1 MRHAAVSAFK
11 RAYVGQFET
20 LRLAHEVRNE
30 AGYLSDIPEMKLPT
44 EMVKLAQLLIL
55 AVAASAATG
64 LLWIATEIKPGK
76 YLD

>member
-11 RAYVGQFET
+11 RVYVGQFET
-20 LRLAHEVRNE
+20 LRLAREVRNE
-30 AGYLSDIPEMKLPT
+30 AGYFSDIPEMELPT

>member
-1 MRHAAVSAFK
+1 MRHATVSAFK

-20 LRLAHEVRNE
+20 LRLAREVRNE
-30 AGYLSDIPEMKLPT
+30 AGYFSDIPEMKLPT
-44 EMVKLAQLLIL
+44 EKLAQLLIL